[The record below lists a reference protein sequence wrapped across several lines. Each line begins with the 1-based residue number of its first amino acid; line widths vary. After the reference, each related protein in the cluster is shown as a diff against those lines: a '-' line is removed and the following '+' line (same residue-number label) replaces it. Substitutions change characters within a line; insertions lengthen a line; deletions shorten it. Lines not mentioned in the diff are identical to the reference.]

1 MILKLAIGI
10 IIYKPPITLL
20 ERLKLSCSQGYKVY
34 LFDNSPEDSLIRN
47 FLTDDPETSRFIE
60 YITIGTNAG
69 LGVGLARL
77 CSKAYDDGNDAL
89 LFFDQDTVYT
99 SLTLNYIYSFSLRN
113 ITRMKPYS
121 SIGFLSS
128 DREPC
133 LAETDSIVDVVLS
146 MNSGSLF
153 LLENVKTMNWH
164 NTKNFVDC
172 VDYDFSLD
180 SLLHCYKLGTHLF
193 TPGFDHSSEQGNR
206 HFMILGK
213 VYPMRPYPLSR
224 IWDFVKTAN
233 KLIFRSF
240 FHGQFLFFIAITSSY
255 IKYLFI
261 QIYVRIRLLL
271 EGNK

>member
-10 IIYKPPITLL
+10 IVYKPPITLL
-20 ERLKLSCSQGYKVY
+20 ERLKLTCSQGYTVY

-47 FLTDDPETSRFIE
+47 FLSDNPETSRFIE
-60 YITIGTNAG
+60 YMTVGTNAG

-89 LFFDQDTVYT
+89 LFFDQDTVY
-99 SLTLNYIYSFSLRN
+99 SALTLDYIYNFFQRN
-113 ITRMKPYS
+113 LTRMKPYS
-121 SIGFLSS
+121 SIGFSCS
-128 DREPC
+128 DKESG
-133 LAETDSIVDVVLS
+133 LIETDSIVDVVLS

-153 LLENVKTMNWH
+153 LLENLKTMNWH
-164 NTKNFVDC
+164 NTNNFVDC

-180 SLLHCYKLGTHLF
+180 SLLHGYKLGTHSF

-206 HFMILGK
+206 HFKILGK

-240 FHGQFLFFIAITSSY
+240 FHGQLRFFAAITSSY
-255 IKYLFI
+255 IKYIFI

-271 EGNK
+271 EGHK